1 MNIHDISEILTNQK
15 VSLRQNERDAMIRC
29 ATKED
34 FLGLARMLERAYFST
49 HKTFFKDRKARRSRI
64 RSVAQQ
70 LLRPRS
76 KFLVIETE
84 GSLCA
89 SNYFRFGRNYRIF
102 SSNGAV
108 TSQGRDF
115 DSRLVMR
122 LAEHFI
128 SCCQMAG
135 WPELHF
141 FATFENER
149 AVQIFAAYF
158 SRKKNILTKV
168 SKPQLTVLE
177 RMFFGN
183 FKHYLHMQFA
193 R

>member
-1 MNIHDISEILTNQK
+1 MSIYDISDVLTNQK
-15 VSLRQNERDAMIRC
+15 VSLTQNERNAVIRC

-34 FLGLARMLERAYFST
+34 FLGLARMLERSYFPT
-49 HKTFFKDRKARRSRI
+49 HQTSFEERKARRNRI
-64 RSVAQQ
+64 RSVAKQ
-70 LLRPRS
+70 LIRPRS
-76 KFLVIETE
+76 KFLVIEIE

-89 SNYFRFGRNYRIF
+89 SNYFRIGNNYRIF
-102 SSNGAV
+102 SSNGSV

-128 SCCQMAG
+128 NCCQIAG

-141 FATFENER
+141 FATFENIR
-149 AVQIFAAYF
+149 AVQIFATYF

-168 SKPQLTVLE
+168 SEPQLTFFE
-177 RMFFGN
+177 RMLFGN
-183 FKHYLHMQFA
+183 FKHYLHMQFM